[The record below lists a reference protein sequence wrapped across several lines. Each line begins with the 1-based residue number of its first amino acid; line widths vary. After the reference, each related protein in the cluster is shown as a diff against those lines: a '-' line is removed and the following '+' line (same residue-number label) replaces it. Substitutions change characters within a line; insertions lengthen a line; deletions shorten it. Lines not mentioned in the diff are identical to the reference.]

1 MIAIVPTIR
10 APHFESV
17 QHFVDNRDGWQ
28 LSLRQTWDP
37 AALRRDTKPVL
48 IVPGYGMNSFIFGY
62 HPGGNSFEAAL
73 VRAGL
78 EVWLVDLRAQ
88 GDSRSTGG
96 GDDYGLEDLA
106 LTDLEAAVGAALER
120 TKTASTKVSVIGAS
134 LGATIMFAHAALSPS
149 PRVGNLVSIG
159 GPVRWVKIHPL
170 LKLAFASPTLVGLIR
185 LKGTRKL
192 AELTLPHVLRHT
204 PWLLSIYIN
213 PEHVDVAHV
222 KEIVKTVEDPNR
234 SINRQIARWIND
246 RDLVLRGKNLSDAI
260 GRVDVP
266 LLCVVANADGIV
278 PRETAEFCHSRV
290 ASTDKALL
298 EVGSSDMRLAHADMF
313 ISRHAEDVV
322 FAPIR
327 DWLLAR

>member
-1 MIAIVPTIR
+1 MALIR
-10 APHFESV
+10 ASNFESV
-17 QHFVDNRDGWQ
+17 QHFVDNRAGWQ

-37 AALRRDTKPVL
+37 STLRRDRKPVL

-62 HPGGNSFEAAL
+62 HPGGNSFQAAL

-96 GDDYGLEDLA
+96 GDDYALEDLA
-106 LTDLEAAVGAALER
+106 LTDLDAAVGAALAHTR
-120 TKTASTKVSVIGAS
+120 TDAKQVSVIGAS
-134 LGATIMFAHAALSPS
+134 LGATIMFAHAALSPD
-149 PRVGNLVSIG
+149 PRVGSLVSIG

-170 LKLAFASPTLVGLIR
+170 LKVAFASPTLVGLVR
-185 LKGTRKL
+185 LKGTRRL
-192 AELTLPHVLRHT
+192 AELALPHVLRHT

-234 SINRQIARWIND
+234 FINRQIARWINE
-246 RDLVLRGKNLSDAI
+246 RDLHLSGKNLSDAI
-260 GRVDVP
+260 AGIDAP

-278 PRETAEFCHSRV
+278 PRETAEYCYRRV
-290 ASTDKALL
+290 GSQDKSLL
-298 EVGSSDMRLAHADMF
+298 EVGSSDLRLAHADMF